1 MPDAKTIYVELRRPL
16 LRAGAMLGALSAA
29 MIAAGSYNA
38 HMSQARAAAEQNFQG
53 LVTEYQTALESEH
66 ILRTEAERFARLH
79 AQGFVGPEP
88 RLRWIE
94 DVRKTAADAD
104 LVAIRYELG
113 PRAAA
118 PANIASVATGSFQ
131 LFASPMRL
139 ELELR
144 HEGDLL
150 TFLNLLEARRGGLF
164 DLSACSLRQAR
175 EAADISLREGNVKV
189 DCELR
194 WYSLDS
200 PDTAPDAGTGET
212 AQ

>member
-1 MPDAKTIYVELRRPL
+1 MSDAKTLASTVYAELRQPL
-16 LRAGAMLGALSAA
+16 LRTAAALGVLLTV
-29 MIAAGSYNA
+29 MVAAGSYNA
-38 HMSQARAAAEQNFQG
+38 HMSQARVAAEQQFQG
-53 LVTEYQTALESEH
+53 TVQEYRTAMESEQ
-66 ILRTEAERFARLH
+66 ILRTEAERFTQLRAL
-79 AQGFVGPEP
+79 GFVGPEP

-94 DVRKTAADAD
+94 DVRESAARAD
-104 LVAIRYELG
+104 LVTIRYELE
-113 PRAAA
+113 PRAAY
-118 PANIASVATGSFQ
+118 PTSVATGSFQ
-131 LFASPMRL
+131 LFASLMRL

-164 DLSACSLRQAR
+164 ELSACSLRHTR
-175 EAADISLREGNVKV
+175 GEADVSLREGNVQA

-200 PDTAPDAGTGET
+200 PDTASTET